1 MDRKKGSV
9 MEVLNSIYG
18 VITAIDGWLWGL
30 PLIIGLV
37 GTHLFMTI
45 RTRGIQRK
53 IFKGIKL
60 SFTKD
65 PESDG
70 DVSPFA
76 ALTTALSATVGT
88 GNIIGVATA
97 IISGGVGAV
106 FWMWIIGVLGIATKY
121 CESFVSVKYRVK
133 DHTGQ
138 MLGGAMY
145 ALRRGFEGKKW
156 AKVTA
161 CLFAIFV
168 AITSFGTGG
177 AVQSNSTCG
186 IINEYLPGVPMWV
199 IGLIA
204 AVLVGIIIFGGLN
217 SLSKVCE
224 KLVPFMAIF
233 YIVCCC
239 IIIGINGAYLGEALK
254 WIVVCAFSPK
264 AMVGGGVGFAVASA
278 LRFGAARGLF
288 SNEAGLGSAPL
299 VDANATCRNPA
310 RQALVSMT
318 GVFWDTVVICLVTGL
333 TLVTAIL
340 ANPDLSAAYM
350 ITNNGV
356 VAGMDADSIVA
367 AGGFA
372 KGLQLTVYAF
382 NEIPVFGPIV
392 LVVGMVLFSFTT
404 MLGWSWYGNRAVTY
418 LFGPK
423 ATKPYQ
429 ALFLLFIFLGA
440 IGGSALIANIA
451 WDFSDI
457 MNGLMAIPNCIAI
470 WALSRII
477 VKETKHYVYDDNLDE
492 KCTDPIP
499 YAEDVK

>member
-1 MDRKKGSV
+1 

-18 VITAIDGWLWGL
+18 VITEIDGWLWGL
-30 PLIIGLV
+30 PLIIILV

-45 RTRGIQRK
+45 RTKGIQRK
-53 IFKGIKL
+53 IFTGIKL

-65 PESDG
+65 PDSEG

-97 IISGGVGAV
+97 IISGGVGAI
-106 FWMWIIGVLGIATKY
+106 FWMWIIGILGIATKY
-121 CESFVSVKYRVK
+121 AESFISVKYRVK
-133 DHTGQ
+133 DRTGQ

-145 ALRRGFEGKKW
+145 ALRRGFKGKTW

-161 CLFAIFV
+161 FLFALFA
-168 AITSFGTGG
+168 AIATFGIGG

-186 IINEYLPGVPMWV
+186 IINEYLPNVPIWV

-233 YIVCCC
+233 YVICCI
-239 IIIGINGAYLGEALK
+239 IIIGINGAYLLDAIK
-254 WIVVCAFSPK
+254 WIVVCAFTPK

-340 ANPDLSAAYM
+340 ANPDLSAAYQ
-350 ITNNGV
+350 ITNQGV
-356 VAGMDADSIVA
+356 LAGWGSDAIVA

-372 KGLQLTVYAF
+372 KGLKLTVAAF

-392 LVVGMVLFSFTT
+392 LIVGMCLFSFTT
-404 MLGWSWYGNRAVTY
+404 MLGWSWYGNRVVTY
-418 LFGPK
+418 LFGEK
-423 ATKPYQ
+423 AVKPYQ

-440 IGGSALIANIA
+440 IGGSALIANLA
-451 WDFSDI
+451 WDFADI

-470 WALSRII
+470 WALSRVIA
-477 VKETKHYVYDDNLDE
+477 KETNHYVYDDNLDE
-492 KCTDPIP
+492 KCEDIIP
-499 YAEDVK
+499 YVDDID